1 MTKIK
6 LYACYTVKIYKNKTV
21 IFFFKRGGG
30 ARHANPVCA
39 FALYLPHASSFSHS
53 SFTLISSSLLFEP
66 SMTSGMSEA
75 SSNYVF
81 QCLTPLTDS
90 WGPPYDKYHIT
101 QLSLAIQ
108 AINYP
113 ITVSNPAFV
122 LLARAMPALNLGVH
136 QSRNTIT
143 NKNIES
149 LICVKVL
156 LNKILGHTKFI

>member
-1 MTKIK
+1 MDISDRGT
-6 LYACYTVKIYKNKTV
+6 LGPVTHEQCLRTTRTVWPDGG
-21 IFFFKRGGG
+21 GGG
-30 ARHANPVCA
+30 APGAPVLECA
-39 FALYLPHASSFSHS
+39 FALYLSHASSFSHS

-122 LLARAMPALNLGVH
+122 LLARAMPALNLCVH
-136 QSRNTIT
+136 HSRNTIT

-156 LNKILGHTKFI
+156 

>member
-1 MTKIK
+1 
-6 LYACYTVKIYKNKTV
+6 
-21 IFFFKRGGG
+21 
-30 ARHANPVCA
+30 
-39 FALYLPHASSFSHS
+39 
-53 SFTLISSSLLFEP
+53 
-66 SMTSGMSEA
+66 MTSGMSEA

-81 QCLTPLTDS
+81 QCLTPLIDS

-156 LNKILGHTKFI
+156 LNKILGHTKFIWSEVEFVQFIFIRKRNIGYNINWNNFFSMPTLSCVIPQFFFHILRSYFD